1 MSIARQPG
9 DNQRNQPNQQPDRR
23 LAMAFA
29 SRFLAVSL
37 AASIPLRS
45 ALLLPAR
52 AARRRPLLIRAQ
64 SAAARSPAPPDTKDF
79 LVRNKRNDVQV
90 LSCPSPA
97 VLEQGLLELSSE
109 PHICVAGESN
119 AGKSS
124 LINHLLVKSNLAR
137 ASSVA
142 GKTKAVDLMLVNQRL
157 VLADLP
163 GLPSRDHQV
172 EYQWETSWRPLV
184 LEYVRRC
191 GPLRAM
197 LYVHDVRWKVSSLC
211 RDFLADIQEA
221 GVPVILILTKDDRL
235 EARGTE
241 TQHTLRV
248 KQARRIKNS
257 LGLTDSVHLHY
268 SVDNSLPAS
277 RKARR
282 QLLRYIESLAAA
294 DDKDECSELLSAIS
308 AKKRGDPQPAAAQ
321 DAALG

>member
-1 MSIARQPG
+1 MVFSS
-9 DNQRNQPNQQPDRR
+9 R
-23 LAMAFA
+23 L
-29 SRFLAVSL
+29 LAVSL

-64 SAAARSPAPPDTKDF
+64 SATAQSPPPPDSKEF

-90 LSCPSPA
+90 LSCPSTA

-124 LINHLLVKSNLAR
+124 LINHLLCKSNLAR

-172 EYQWETSWRPLV
+172 EYQWESSWRPLV

-211 RDFLADIQEA
+211 RDFLAEIQEA
-221 GVPVILILTKDDRL
+221 GVPVILVLTKDDKL
-235 EARGTE
+235 EARGTD
-241 TQHTLRV
+241 TQHMVRV
-248 KQARRIKNS
+248 KQAKKIKAS
-257 LGLTDSVHLHY
+257 LGLADGVHLHY
-268 SVDNSLPAS
+268 SVDNTLPAS

-294 DDKDECSELLSAIS
+294 DDKDECRELLSAVS
-308 AKKRGDPQPAAAQ
+308 AKKRGDPQPAAAR
-321 DAALG
+321 DTALG